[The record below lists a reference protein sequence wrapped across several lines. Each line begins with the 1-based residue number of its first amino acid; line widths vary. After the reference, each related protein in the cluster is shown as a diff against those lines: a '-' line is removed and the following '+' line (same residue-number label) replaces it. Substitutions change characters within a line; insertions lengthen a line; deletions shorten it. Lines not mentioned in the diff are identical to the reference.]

1 MKHVSLYPVQW
12 HSLAFSC
19 FASAI
24 APFGGFFASGFKRAF
39 KLKDFSDSIPGH
51 GGVADRV
58 DCQIVNGLFAYLY
71 LSSFIK
77 STTDAS
83 LGSILESIT
92 RGLTPLD
99 QRELYFRLQDYLI
112 GQGLIPEL

>member
-1 MKHVSLYPVQW
+1 M
-12 HSLAFSC
+12 
-19 FASAI
+19 

-39 KLKDFSDSIPGH
+39 KMKDFSDSIPGH

-77 STTDAS
+77 NVANAS
-83 LGSILESIT
+83 VGALLET
-92 RGLTPLD
+92 AVRGLSPDD
-99 QRELYFRLQDYLI
+99 QRSLYFKLQDYLV
-112 GQGLIPEL
+112 GQGLITDIEHL

>member
-1 MKHVSLYPVQW
+1 LYPIQL

-71 LSSFIK
+71 ISSFIK
-77 STTDAS
+77 QSATAS
-83 LGSILESIT
+83 IGSLLEAAV
-92 RGLTPLD
+92 RGLSPED
-99 QRELYFRLQDYLI
+99 QRLLYFRLQDYLI
-112 GQGLIPEL
+112 GQGLITDSLQL